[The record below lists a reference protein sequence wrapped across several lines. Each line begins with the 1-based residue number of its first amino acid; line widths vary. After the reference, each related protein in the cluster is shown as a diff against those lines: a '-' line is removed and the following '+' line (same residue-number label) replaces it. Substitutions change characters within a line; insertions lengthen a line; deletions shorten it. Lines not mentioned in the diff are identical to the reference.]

1 MNWHSGLSPVRY
13 SSWIPNS
20 SQGAPSL
27 LRRFACD
34 RSGSYVIL
42 SAVLMPV
49 LVGTAGL
56 GTEVGLWYYK
66 HKNMQSAADSG
77 AVSAATAGSNLTA
90 EANAITASYG
100 YANGVSNVT
109 VAVNQ
114 PPKTGNYA
122 SNPQAIEVVVSQPQ
136 QRLLTALFGS
146 EPVPITARAVALP
159 NAGTGCV
166 LALNSSASPAVKV
179 SGSGSLNLVNCNLYS
194 NSGASPSLDVS
205 GGATITANQVGVVGD
220 ISGAS
225 SITAAN
231 GLRTHIRP
239 VADPYADINPQQS
252 RAAAVLKSQSMPT
265 ARPTAS
271 TRVATA
277 VVSP

>member
-1 MNWHSGLSPVRY
+1 MRRHSEINPLRSCPPILA
-13 SSWIPNS
+13 SK
-20 SQGAPSL
+20 QGTVSL
-27 LRRFACD
+27 FRRFAD
-34 RSGSYVIL
+34 DQSGSYIII
-42 SAVLMPV
+42 SALLMPV

-56 GTEVGLWYYK
+56 GTEAGLWYYK

-109 VAVNQ
+109 VAVNR

-146 EPVPITARAVALP
+146 QPVPITARAVALP

-179 SGSGSLNLVNCNLYS
+179 SGSGSLNLMNCNLYS
-194 NSGASPSLDVS
+194 NSGAS
-205 GGATITANQVGVVGD
+205 
-220 ISGAS
+220 
-225 SITAAN
+225 
-231 GLRTHIRP
+231 
-239 VADPYADINPQQS
+239 
-252 RAAAVLKSQSMPT
+252 
-265 ARPTAS
+265 
-271 TRVATA
+271 
-277 VVSP
+277 